1 MNGNTAK
8 NCCFLLVDIRTSQS
22 TIVYMMN
29 ETRVKR
35 MKQCTIIERRK
46 GLVLWSIGN
55 YMYQI
60 TKGMQ
65 PFKPLQTLTGYGY
78 EAALEKFHAI
88 AG

>member
-1 MNGNTAK
+1 
-8 NCCFLLVDIRTSQS
+8 
-22 TIVYMMN
+22 
-29 ETRVKR
+29 